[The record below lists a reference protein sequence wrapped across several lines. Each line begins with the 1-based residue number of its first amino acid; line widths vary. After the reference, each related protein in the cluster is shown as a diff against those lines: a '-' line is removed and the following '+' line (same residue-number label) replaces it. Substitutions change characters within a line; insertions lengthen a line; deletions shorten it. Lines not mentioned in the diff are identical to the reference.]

1 MNKNLKKIG
10 ILLLVVLLAVAAV
23 FGLEKVSEKIHL
35 KNIKDYDWLL
45 KNVTL
50 LNSSIG
56 KNIYTVSKS
65 EDIDIYNE
73 NYRKVVD
80 KKYENIDKKDYTF
93 EKPLVIHNL
102 YGTNA
107 LSLNI
112 FFNSEEETYLKY
124 YVSVDDKKVNDFS
137 RVLKNDGKNNLTKTH
152 EYQIIGL
159 VPGYKNTITLK
170 LKDKTSKTLK
180 EK

>member
-23 FGLEKVSEKIHL
+23 FGLEKISEKIHL

-50 LNSSIG
+50 LNSSMG

-73 NYRKVVD
+73 NAIESMRAYEELNQFFSIDTSEINYDKVIEEFMAG
-80 KKYENIDKKDYTF
+80 KIIFSTKQFY
-93 EKPLVIHNL
+93 
-102 YGTNA
+102 NA
-107 LSLNI
+107 
-112 FFNSEEETYLKY
+112 K
-124 YVSVDDKKVNDFS
+124 
-137 RVLKNDGKNNLTKTH
+137 GH
-152 EYQIIGL
+152 
-159 VPGYKNTITLK
+159 TIR
-170 LKDKTSKTLK
+170 SK
-180 EK
+180 EIRS